1 MDAVKPRTSL
11 MVCVSG
17 TDWCA
22 DGYITLEQLDLVHDL
37 AILEPDRDEH
47 DQRALDDLISLIEAV
62 QSRG

>member
-1 MDAVKPRTSL
+1 

-22 DGYITLEQLDLVHDL
+22 DGFITVEQLDLVHDL

-47 DQRALDDLISLIEAV
+47 DQRALDDIESLIDAV
-62 QSRG
+62 KTRWVKTHG